1 MTILLQTKMF
11 RSIAITFIVLN
22 STFTAHE
29 LFAPPAAKVGRLN
42 PAQQNAPRRPGQFQP
57 PARSPG
63 FNPAQPSPEEMEQL
77 QQMVKSIEDEVAKMS
92 PAEQAAFVEKVE
104 KTQRNLEKLPEEEL
118 KRFVE
123 GSMSEAE
130 MEEFLRLATEGV
142 DLEAMPE
149 EKSATKP
156 EEPVASEEV
165 EVKAEAPTLNK
176 KAESVVE
183 MVRGIIESTESF
195 LTKAQSIPDLDAKVV
210 SWHKKGGLSGEEKID
225 WFLFRFD
232 IEKFV
237 QRLRSFISQ
246 DKNKQYSY
254 LTALNAEGTLLMDLR
269 VLANDLKTLEPSIN
283 VPPFGMGKIAKK
295 TKDNALQ
302 IINSYLRAIK
312 EKDLGTALDEVIA
325 KYEPEAKKLREKLA
339 AIEKKAA
346 EAAKRPRRQE
356 VVTARGSTSKKMSDT
371 ADYGYGGQPRYAKDY
386 NPSSYSPTTL
396 DAAKSPQETAK
407 AAAAH
412 TPSTGAAAPTAG
424 ASTPYTSGGAT
435 APRERVLTETERRVA
450 RETDRLLEK
459 FSEQISEAANLIKNN
474 KFLQTPLA
482 QLFNEKSTVDE
493 KFPESATAIIAQLG
507 NRKGALDTLNTLM
520 VKAKSLPATE
530 YAALQKEIASIWQ
543 RNEKTFAALTRQMQ
557 LIKNKLKSPG
567 SRAKI
572 ADEKQYIYLGSTT
585 AAPMPDEVDAGVK
598 RAAAPYQSLLDQ
610 LEDLIA
616 KLDIDD
622 EILMAKNDALTTDP
636 SAAAAA
642 NVKVTAKYLGNE
654 TKAVQEYILDAWQ
667 DNVEAWIANIQAELD
682 STPTAKLVTESARA
696 LLAYKYEPSTK
707 TTADDTIFGKVE
719 EQKRNNFVAKIK
731 ELNDKVAELK
741 TQFDTVKTAAP
752 IAPASTKSA
761 DSTPQ
766 DKLAQ
771 LKLKFPAPR
780 SLFEIGT
787 AIQELKTAV
796 DKVSKQAAAPKQAA
810 TRLKNA

>member
-11 RSIAITFIVLN
+11 RSFAITFIMLN
-22 STFTAHE
+22 SAFIAHD
-29 LFAPPAAKVGRLN
+29 LFAPPAARMGNVN
-42 PAQQNAPRRPGQFQP
+42 AAQQRPGQFQP

-63 FNPAQPSPEEMEQL
+63 FNPGQPSPEEMEQL

-142 DLEAMPE
+142 DLDVMPE
-149 EKSATKP
+149 EKPATKP
-156 EEPVASEEV
+156 EEPVAPAEV
-165 EVKAEAPTLNK
+165 EAKVETPALNK

-183 MVRGIIESTESF
+183 MIRGIIESTESF

-210 SWHKKGGLSGEEKID
+210 SWRKKGSLSGEEKID

-246 DKNKQYSY
+246 DSSKQYSY
-254 LTALNAEGTLLMDLR
+254 LTALSAEGTLLMDLR

-356 VVTARGSTSKKMSDT
+356 VVTARGSTAKQTSDT
-371 ADYGYGGQPRYAKDY
+371 ADYDYGYGGQPRYARDY
-386 NPSSYSPTTL
+386 SPSSYSPTTL
-396 DAAKSPQETAK
+396 DAAKSSQEATKPAQV
-407 AAAAH
+407 
-412 TPSTGAAAPTAG
+412 PGTGAAAPTTG
-424 ASTPYTSGGAT
+424 VKEPSKGGAP
-435 APRERVLTETERRVA
+435 APKERVLTETERRVA

-459 FSEQISEAANLIKNN
+459 FSEQISQAADLIKNN

-482 QLFNEKSTVDE
+482 NLFNETAAVDE

-520 VKAKSLPATE
+520 VKAKSLPASE
-530 YAALQKEIASIWQ
+530 YAAITKEIASIWK
-543 RNEKTFAALTRQMQ
+543 RHEKTFAALTKQIQ
-557 LIKNKLKSPG
+557 LIKNRLKSPG
-567 SRAKI
+567 SRSKI
-572 ADEKQYIYLGSTT
+572 SDEKQYIYLGSAT
-585 AAPMPDEVDAGVK
+585 APMPDEVDTVVK
-598 RAAAPYQSLLDQ
+598 RAAAPYQDLLDQ

-622 EILMAKNDALTTDP
+622 AILVAKNDALTTDP

-642 NVKVTAKYLGNE
+642 DVKVAAKSLGNE
-654 TKAVQEYILDAWQ
+654 TKEVQEYILDAWQ
-667 DNVEAWIANIQAELD
+667 DNVDTWIANIQAELD
-682 STPTAKLVTESARA
+682 TTPTERLVRESARA

-707 TTADDTIFGKVE
+707 TPADDAIFGKVE
-719 EQKRNNFVAKIK
+719 EQKRNDFVAKIK

-752 IAPASTKSA
+752 VAPASIKPA

-787 AIQELKTAV
+787 AVQELKTAV

-810 TRLKNA
+810 NRPKSS